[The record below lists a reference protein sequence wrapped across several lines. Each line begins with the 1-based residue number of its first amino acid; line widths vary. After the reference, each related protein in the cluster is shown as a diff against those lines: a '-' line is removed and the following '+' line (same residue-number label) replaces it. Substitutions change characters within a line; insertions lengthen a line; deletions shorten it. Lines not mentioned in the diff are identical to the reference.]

1 MLRRRHSRQ
10 PGALDFT
17 SLVDIALVLVVFFVL
32 TSQTIEMRSLPVALP
47 AAGTADA
54 AATAPLEVVVDA
66 GGALTCRGR
75 PLQLKELAAQV
86 GGATRAT
93 VLADTQARHGR
104 VVEVVDALRHAG
116 VAEVYFATKTRV
128 EDW

>member
-10 PGALDFT
+10 RGTLDFT

-54 AATAPLEVVVDA
+54 ATPVSLELVVDA

-75 PLQLKELAAQV
+75 ALQLKELPSVV

-93 VLADTQARHGR
+93 VLADAQARHGR

-116 VAEVYFATKTRV
+116 VAEVYFATRTRV